1 MAVGIHEIV
10 PLGRRLGAS
19 DPLAVVHAADEASA
33 EAAAVLLQKAFQI
46 GQTKGEQAPVVSQRL
61 TAKDL

>member
-1 MAVGIHEIV
+1 MMSK
-10 PLGRRLGAS
+10 S
-19 DPLAVVHAADEASA
+19 DPIAVVHAADEASA

-46 GQTKGEQAPVVSQRL
+46 GQTEGEQAPVVSQRL